1 MKNKV
6 AFVIPYFG
14 QLPNYFQLFL
24 DSCSFNPE
32 FEWHIF
38 SDDTSLYNYP
48 ANVHFIKMN
57 FDECR
62 DLIQSKFEFEIKL
75 HKPQKLCDYKC
86 AYGYIFSDYLS
97 EYTWWGHCDLDQI
110 FGDIGSFITEDM
122 LNRYHKIGSIGH
134 LTLYRN
140 TTENNVLFMSTQR
153 YREVFTTEVGC
164 GFDEWLPDN
173 INELYLQSKQLV
185 YYDNLGAD
193 LNPYKT
199 TFETVHFDI
208 KSRRYICSDIHN
220 SIFHIRKGHVYQL
233 YFVDSK
239 IQERE
244 YLYVHLQKR
253 KMKDCRSSNSGDYY
267 VVPNHFVDASNR
279 PQSLISKVN
288 IFQLFNFQFF
298 RVKMNSLKYRIK
310 NSDWQFTSVFK

>member
-1 MKNKV
+1 MKKKV

-14 QLPNYFQLFL
+14 QFPNYFQLFL

-32 FEWHIF
+32 FEWLIF

-48 ANVHFIKMN
+48 SNVHFIKMS
-57 FDECR
+57 FGECR
-62 DLIQSKFEFEIKL
+62 DLIQSKFDFKVKL

-86 AYGYIFSDYLS
+86 AYGYIFSDYLN

-110 FGDIGSFITEDM
+110 FGDIKFFITDDM
-122 LNRYHKIGSIGH
+122 LNKYDKIGSIGH

-140 TTENNVLFMSTQR
+140 TSENNIVFMNTQR

-164 GFDEWLPDN
+164 GFDEWLPGN

-193 LNPYKT
+193 LNPYMT

-208 KSRRYICSDIHN
+208 KNRCYIRSDIHN
-220 SIFHIRKGHVYQL
+220 SIFYIRKGHVYQL
-233 YFVDSK
+233 YFIGSK

-244 YLYVHLQKR
+244 YPYVHLQKR
-253 KMKDCRSSNSGDYY
+253 KMKDCRSCNSGDYY
-267 VVPNHFVDASNR
+267 IVPNRFVDVPNR
-279 PQSLISKVN
+279 PHNLIRKAN

-310 NSDWQFTSVFK
+310 NSDWQFTSTFK